1 MKKTDSLTFIGL
13 ILSTV
18 LVLFGAV
25 KGSSSGLKSFFD
37 FASILITVFGSFGA
51 LMITFTFEDMKLIKN
66 ALQYSFKTTSVS
78 KLDLLNQF
86 KSLSKKARKEGL
98 LSIESDVMKIQDP
111 FMRKGLE
118 LCIDGLEVNEIR
130 SILELEIA
138 SIEDTNNRYS
148 KIFKTWGTFAPAF
161 GMLGTLIGLIQML
174 SDLTSP
180 DLIASGMGKALI
192 TTFYGSLLANIAL
205 NPIAYNID
213 EKTEKEVYMKEM
225 MLEGII
231 SIQSGESSIVV
242 EERLSTYLSISERLQ
257 FTKTNKNTERA
268 MSNGA

>member
-13 ILSTV
+13 IVSTV
-18 LVLFGAV
+18 LVLVGAA
-25 KGSSSGLKSFFD
+25 KGSSSGLKNFFD
-37 FASILITVFGSFGA
+37 VSSILITVLGSFGA
-51 LMITFTFEDMKLIKN
+51 LMITFTIDDIKLIKN
-66 ALQYSFKTTSVS
+66 ALQYSFKTMSVS
-78 KLDLLNQF
+78 KLDLLEQF
-86 KSLSKKARKEGL
+86 KEGL
-98 LSIESDVMKIQDP
+98 LSIESDVMGIEDP
-111 FMRKGLE
+111 FMKKGLE
-118 LCIDGLEVNEIR
+118 LCIDGLEINEIR
-130 SILELEIA
+130 SILELEID
-138 SIEDTNNRYS
+138 SVEDTNNRYS
-148 KIFKTWGTFAPAF
+148 KLFKTWGTFAPAF

-174 SDLTSP
+174 ADLTSP

-213 EKTEKEVYMKEM
+213 EKTEKEIYVKEM

-242 EERLSTYLSISERLQ
+242 EERLATYLSNNEKLEIMKS
-257 FTKTNKNTERA
+257 NKNTERA